1 MSTKLKFCH
10 YIRIT
15 SLSSRFAIKKSN
27 RPVLIVLV
35 SIIIIGMIGIPFG
48 DPRFIVYAILLEI
61 SYISLAV
68 LIAKGYK
75 KPLYVCILLAIIII
89 VGNSFVNAHI
99 HRIMSVSKPLN
110 TVVLVIGGYIL
121 QGLLIYTSTVATRM
135 ENKKKSNSR

>member
-1 MSTKLKFCH
+1 MLPLHKNTL
-10 YIRIT
+10 
-15 SLSSRFAIKKSN
+15 LSSKFAIKKKSSI
-27 RPVLIVLV
+27 PVLIVLV
-35 SIIIIGMIGIPFG
+35 SIILIGMIGIPFG

-110 TVVLVIGGYIL
+110 TIVLVIGGYIL
-121 QGLLIYTSTVATRM
+121 QGLLIYTSIVATRM
-135 ENKKKSNSR
+135 GNKK

>member
-1 MSTKLKFCH
+1 VLPLHKNTL
-10 YIRIT
+10 
-15 SLSSRFAIKKSN
+15 LSSKFAIKKTSSI
-27 RPVLIVLV
+27 PVLIVLV
-35 SIIIIGMIGIPFG
+35 SIILIGMIGIPFG

-89 VGNSFVNAHI
+89 VGNSFVNAHV

-110 TVVLVIGGYIL
+110 TIVLVIGGYIL
-121 QGLLIYTSTVATRM
+121 QGLLIYTSIVATRM
-135 ENKKKSNSR
+135 GNKK

>member
-1 MSTKLKFCH
+1 MSSK
-10 YIRIT
+10 
-15 SLSSRFAIKKSN
+15 FAIKKSSI
-27 RPVLIVLV
+27 PVLVVLA

-48 DPRFIVYAILLEI
+48 DPRFIIYAILLEI
-61 SYISLAV
+61 SYTSLAV

-110 TVVLVIGGYIL
+110 TIVLVIGGYIL
-121 QGLLIYTSTVATRM
+121 QGLLIYTSTVAIRM
-135 ENKKKSNSR
+135 DNKKKSNSRIGQILQLKMLE

>member
-1 MSTKLKFCH
+1 
-10 YIRIT
+10 
-15 SLSSRFAIKKSN
+15 LSSKFAIKKSN
-27 RPVLIVLV
+27 FPVLIVLV

-61 SYISLAV
+61 LYISLAV

-110 TVVLVIGGYIL
+110 TIVLVIGGYIL
-121 QGLLIYTSTVATRM
+121 QGLLIYTSTVTIRM

>member
-1 MSTKLKFCH
+1 M
-10 YIRIT
+10 
-15 SLSSRFAIKKSN
+15 SSRFAIKKSN
-27 RPVLIVLV
+27 IPVLIVLV
-35 SIIIIGMIGIPFG
+35 SIIITGMIGIPFG

-68 LIAKGYK
+68 LIAKGYN

-110 TVVLVIGGYIL
+110 TIVLVIGGYIL
-121 QGLLIYTSTVATRM
+121 QGLLIYTSTRAIRM
-135 ENKKKSNSR
+135 ENKNKSNSRNTKYSN

>member
-1 MSTKLKFCH
+1 MSSK
-10 YIRIT
+10 
-15 SLSSRFAIKKSN
+15 FAIKKSSI
-27 RPVLIVLV
+27 PVLVVLA

-48 DPRFIVYAILLEI
+48 DPRFIIYAILLEI
-61 SYISLAV
+61 SYTSLAV

-110 TVVLVIGGYIL
+110 TIVLVIGGYIL
-121 QGLLIYTSTVATRM
+121 QGLLIYTSTVAIRM
-135 ENKKKSNSR
+135 DNKKKSNSR

>member
-1 MSTKLKFCH
+1 
-10 YIRIT
+10 
-15 SLSSRFAIKKSN
+15 LSVKFAIKKSN
-27 RPVLIVLV
+27 LPVLIVLV
-35 SIIIIGMIGIPFG
+35 SIIIIGVIGIPFG

-110 TVVLVIGGYIL
+110 TIVLVIGGYIL

>member
-1 MSTKLKFCH
+1 LTSKL
-10 YIRIT
+10 
-15 SLSSRFAIKKSN
+15 AIKNSN
-27 RPVLIVLV
+27 IPVLIVLV

-61 SYISLAV
+61 LYISLAV

-75 KPLYVCILLAIIII
+75 KPLYVCILIAIIII

-110 TVVLVIGGYIL
+110 TIVLVIGGYIL
-121 QGLLIYTSTVATRM
+121 QGLLIYTSSVATRM

>member
-1 MSTKLKFCH
+1 MPLHENTL
-10 YIRIT
+10 
-15 SLSSRFAIKKSN
+15 LSSKFAIKKKSSI
-27 RPVLIVLV
+27 PVLIVLV
-35 SIIIIGMIGIPFG
+35 SIILIGMIGIPFG

-110 TVVLVIGGYIL
+110 TIVLVIGGYIL
-121 QGLLIYTSTVATRM
+121 QGLLIIQA
-135 ENKKKSNSR
+135 